1 MYNIIFVKTV
11 SNMITISSIA
21 SVTLSVMNYRDE
33 VWNFQV
39 SVLFSIISIIIGRL
53 IIYFI

>member
-1 MYNIIFVKTV
+1 MYNIIFVETV
-11 SNMITISSIA
+11 SNLITISSIA